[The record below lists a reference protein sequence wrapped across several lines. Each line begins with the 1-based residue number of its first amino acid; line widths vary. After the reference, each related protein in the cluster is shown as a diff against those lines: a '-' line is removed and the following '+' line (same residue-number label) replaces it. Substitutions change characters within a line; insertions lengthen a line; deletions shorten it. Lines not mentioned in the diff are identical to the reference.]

1 MRDHVEHEAAA
12 RCQLTLALALALA
25 RALAARVGDVGDVGD
40 GDVGERD
47 GVLQGKGGA
56 VGALRRGVE
65 RG

>member
-1 MRDHVEHEAAA
+1 LRDHVEHEAAA
-12 RCQLTLALALALA
+12 RCQLALALAL
-25 RALAARVGDVGDVGD
+25 ALAARVGDVGDVGD